1 MHLRELRKR
10 PAIFTVWEKTR
21 NRSEVHWLAECFAE
35 MLGVF
40 FYTYIGIGSTVA
52 WNLGNT
58 IKQAGLSSLLQI
70 GLAYGAGIIFAIT
83 VCGSTSGG
91 HFSPSITI
99 ALTLFKGFPKLKA
112 LRYIVAQ
119 ILGAYLASCLV
130 YYQWKPFIQEMEA
143 LLLSEG
149 VTVYNATMFTPNGPA
164 GIFALYLLPDQKIGW
179 AFLNEFVNCVI
190 LAIVIW
196 ACLDPTNILVP
207 PSMAPLLIGFAYVA
221 IIWGFAVPGIALN
234 TARDIG
240 SRFWAMTIWGPKAAG
255 GSYAAVTAL
264 TNIPATLF
272 GIVLYEIFLVDSD
285 RVVANS
291 HLEYIEHVAGHG
303 RLNQGHVASDEEK
316 DEKA

>member
-1 MHLRELRKR
+1 MHLRDIRPR

-21 NRSEVHWLAECFAE
+21 NKPEVHWLAECFAE

-40 FYTYIGIGSTVA
+40 FYTYIGIGSTAA

-58 IKQAGLSSLLQI
+58 LKQEGLSSVLQI

-83 VCGSTSGG
+83 VCAPTSGG

-99 ALTLFKGFPKLKA
+99 ALTLFRGFPKLKA

-119 ILGAYLASCLV
+119 IIGAYLASCLV
-130 YYQWKPFIQEMEA
+130 YYQWKPFIHAMEA
-143 LLLSEG
+143 ALLGAGGS
-149 VTVYNATMFTPNGPA
+149 ARMFTPNGPP
-164 GIFALYLLPDQKIGW
+164 GIFALYLLPGQEIGW

-190 LAIVIW
+190 LAMVIW
-196 ACLDPTNILVP
+196 ACLDPSSILVP
-207 PSMAPLLIGFAYVA
+207 PAMAPWLIGFAYVA

-234 TARDIG
+234 TARDVG
-240 SRFWAMTIWGPKAAG
+240 SRFWAMTIWGRQAAG
-255 GSYAAVTAL
+255 GSYSAVTAL

-272 GIVLYEIFLVDSD
+272 GVVLYEIFLVDSD

-291 HLEYIEHVAGHG
+291 HMEYMEHVSGHG
-303 RLNQGHVASDEEK
+303 RLAQEQEMK
-316 DEKA
+316 DDKHEA